1 MKKVSVICVIVLLI
15 CYSVTVYFYNSNAR
29 KNFEEELLESLK
41 KLRNEIKFKKVKA
54 N

>member
-1 MKKVSVICVIVLLI
+1 M
-15 CYSVTVYFYNSNAR
+15 AR
-29 KNFEEELLESLK
+29 DMTDIERKALKEFQEELLESLK

>member
-1 MKKVSVICVIVLLI
+1 M
-15 CYSVTVYFYNSNAR
+15 AR
-29 KNFEEELLESLK
+29 YMTDIERKALREFQEELLESLK